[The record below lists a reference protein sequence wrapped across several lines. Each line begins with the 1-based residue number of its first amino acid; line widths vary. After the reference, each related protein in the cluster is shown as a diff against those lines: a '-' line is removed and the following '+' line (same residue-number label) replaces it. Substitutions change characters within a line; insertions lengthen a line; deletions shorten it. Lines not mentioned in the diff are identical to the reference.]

1 MYYIEKANKVLG
13 IDGNNVVEE
22 DKKTSKGEL
31 VENINVEFRV
41 GSNIVFFLLYSSMTL
56 PLALL
61 RI

>member
-41 GSNIVFFLLYSSMTL
+41 GSNIGFFCYIV
-56 PLALL
+56 
-61 RI
+61 R